1 MPDTVAS
8 LDNEPRA
15 LYAQTLAARS
25 RSRVLALRLQT
36 TRNLIHETMQR
47 AQDTRSRTAQIRQLW
62 RDPSS
67 ARVGERS

>member
-8 LDNEPRA
+8 QDSEPHA

-25 RSRVLALRLQT
+25 RSRVLALRLQS
-36 TRNLIHETMQR
+36 TRNQIHETVQR

-62 RDPSS
+62 RDLVS
-67 ARVGERS
+67 ARVGERA